1 MSHDSTL
8 CLFCYIHLHVAMTK
22 KTSDNNRVSHQMS
35 AGAGV
40 RGGAQRGGGGGGVRG
55 QRTEGEVHIVP
66 VLERLRPRR
75 LKAVSLTSGIGTKL
89 SSSKPKNRKE
99 QEDKDLI
106 DPLPNELVSPPQK
119 KELESS
125 NSVESSINS
134 TNDGSVEHVS
144 CSTTSD
150 DTIDTAERSSYST
163 SEGVGLN
170 RGEGNMERGKEGGS
184 EQLVPH
190 VPKLRRTHAI
200 CVSNE
205 AVGVKGGMVNSSNDP
220 DDLSSTP
227 DDLLSTGRDEG
238 LTQSKAT
245 PSCPVEDTA
254 GTGVIKTKRIQRKRG
269 RSHRTAPPPSPLFPN
284 TDMCTATPSCTP
296 SPSDGSGAAEDSQ
309 TSKDEHVDMCVTD
322 SLRTSVV
329 EDVAH
334 PPMCDSTDG
343 DEWEYPQPSTNYQRM
358 QRQLARQK
366 QLEEMRAREAAY
378 AREER
383 LLRRQGLSKSPE
395 KSKRKHLTWKDES
408 ELVEV
413 FSYSPCSSRGSTLE
427 PDDTPE

>member
-1 MSHDSTL
+1 
-8 CLFCYIHLHVAMTK
+8 MTK
-22 KTSDNNRVSHQMS
+22 KTSDSNRVSHQMS
-35 AGAGV
+35 ARAGV
-40 RGGAQRGGGGGGVRG
+40 RGGARRGGGGARG

-75 LKAVSLTSGIGTKL
+75 LKAVSLTSGVGTKL
-89 SSSKPKNRKE
+89 PSSTQRNRKE
-99 QEDKDLI
+99 QEDKVVI
-106 DPLPNELVSPPQK
+106 DPLPSKLVSPPQK

-125 NSVESSINS
+125 DCVESSINS
-134 TNDGSVEHVS
+134 TSDGSVEHVS
-144 CSTTSD
+144 VATKSD
-150 DTIDTAERSSYST
+150 DTIDTAERGSDST
-163 SEGVGLN
+163 SDGVCLN
-170 RGEGNMERGKEGGS
+170 RGEGNMEREKEGGS

-205 AVGVKGGMVNSSNDP
+205 VVGVKGGMVNSSNDP
-220 DDLSSTP
+220 DDLSSTSN
-227 DDLLSTGRDEG
+227 DLLSTAEDEG

-245 PSCPVEDTA
+245 LSCPAEDTA
-254 GTGVIKTKRIQRKRG
+254 CTGVIKTKRIQRKRG
-269 RSHRTAPPPSPLFPN
+269 RSHRTAPPPSPLLPN
-284 TDMCTATPSCTP
+284 PDMCTATPFCTP
-296 SPSDGSGAAEDSQ
+296 SASDGSGVVEDSQ
-309 TSKDEHVDMCVTD
+309 TSKDGCVDMCVTD
-322 SLRTSVV
+322 SLQTTAV
-329 EDVAH
+329 EDVPH
-334 PPMCDSTDG
+334 PTVCDSTDG